1 MSEGK
6 SMAGNLLDAARAKL
20 EEGLDRAK
28 AVGHDIAS
36 MVGND
41 PLENAADKANAA
53 AARLE
58 AEGHNT
64 QADHHL
70 GELKKD

>member
-1 MSEGK
+1 M
-6 SMAGNLLDAARAKL
+6 
-20 EEGLDRAK
+20 DRAK
-28 AVGHDIAS
+28 AVGHDIAR

-41 PLENAADKANAA
+41 PPENAADKANAA

-58 AEGHNT
+58 AKGHNA

-70 GELKKD
+70 SELKKD